1 MSSREDPCTRNMS
14 DSSYAIHR
22 ATALNRHLHTDNHAS
37 NNNIIGDDFYDA
49 IQAIAPDAK
58 VVNAS
63 TSLAQRRLCELTNFV
78 NRQARIENIQAE
90 FVRNAAE
97 YSHWAHGTALPLLD
111 SRSFPPADA
120 LGEDEKGGQLEDEAF
135 GAKLERQGN
144 DVCAQSERAVAAMR
158 AAAKRLEVGEKE
170 RERGSHRTHTHTHKA
185 LLSPLSPPLPP
196 KAVFF
201 FSPPSF
207 NFSSSTTCP
216 ARLTRT
222 TKKKKKKKKRTRVW
236 RCERDETVIGRRRSR
251 TGTTIAAWA

>member
-1 MSSREDPCTRNMS
+1 MSSREDPRTRNMS

-22 ATALNRHLHTDNHAS
+22 ATALNRHLHADNHAS

-49 IQAIAPDAK
+49 IQVIAPDAK

-63 TSLAQRRLCELTNFV
+63 ASLAQRRLCELTNLV

-90 FVRNAAE
+90 FARNAAE

-170 RERGSHRTHTHTHKA
+170 RERGSHRTHTHKA
-185 LLSPLSPPLPP
+185 LLSPPSPPLPP

-201 FSPPSF
+201 FSPVLQLLVVDNVSRPPHRHHEKNS
-207 NFSSSTTCP
+207 N
-216 ARLTRT
+216 ARL
-222 TKKKKKKKKRTRVW
+222 
-236 RCERDETVIGRRRSR
+236 
-251 TGTTIAAWA
+251 AM